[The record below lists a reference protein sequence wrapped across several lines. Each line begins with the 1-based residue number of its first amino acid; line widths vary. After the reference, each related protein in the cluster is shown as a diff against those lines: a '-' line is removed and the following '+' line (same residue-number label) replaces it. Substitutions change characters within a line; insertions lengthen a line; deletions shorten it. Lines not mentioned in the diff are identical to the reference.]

1 MLPLLFRL
9 RLVVWLLQPV
19 GALLLMGRLVGMLRL
34 GIVARLAAVRSPVI
48 PCHTEMLRRAP
59 T

>member
-9 RLVVWLLQPV
+9 RLAVW
-19 GALLLMGRLVGMLRL
+19 ALMPIGRLVGMLRL
-34 GIVARLAAVRSPVI
+34 GIVTRLAAVRSPVI
-48 PCHTEMLRRAP
+48 PCHTEMLRRAS